1 MRKLFIPLLL
11 CSALEANEKNG
22 FFIEA
27 GFETGLLEG
36 TQTQEKNYTTTQ
48 TTTKTTTNN
57 YNYLPLNSILQRA
70 TNLFKD
76 ADISKLS
83 FSSLSPVRASLDLS
97 GHLTIEN
104 FLPYNL
110 NNVKLSF
117 TDAQGNVID
126 LGVIETLPKQSKIVL
141 SYQQF
146 NETKQVFDNIMEE
159 QKKYYEKEAERRK
172 NKTTSSVSETNR
184 EPSFTFPTFEVLSTP
199 HSDPNTQRVFEALS
213 KINTNLVMKYS
224 DTNNFESAKDKTEKF
239 TAKTAE
245 EFTNLMLN
253 MIAVLDSQ
261 SWGDAILNAPFEFTD
276 NKQSGEC
283 TNKGDSND
291 NCVYPQKN
299 GLVKSN
305 VDKKYVLDKQSIVNN
320 FRGKTDLDVSLLNG
334 AGVDGLGSNT
344 TPTNNDDGKNY
355 GQLAVVASALNP
367 QKLFG
372 TDYKT
377 INLADLRA
385 ILHEF
390 SHTKG
395 YTHNGNMTYQRVPV
409 VGSNGQQEKK
419 DDGALKDSDGLP
431 YNVCSLYGG
440 QGQPSFP
447 SNYPNSIYHNCA
459 DVPAGFLGVTAAVW
473 QQLINQ
479 NALPINFANL
489 NSQTNYNLNATLN
502 TQDMANSV
510 IGTIQKTL
518 TATSTTTTTSYHHSK
533 SLQRFRSPLLGINVK
548 IGYQNYFNDFIG
560 LAYYGIIKY
569 NYAKAANQKVQ
580 QLSYGGG
587 IDLLLDFITTYSN
600 KNSPTG
606 IQTRRNFSSS
616 FGIFGGLRGLYNSYY
631 ALNKVK
637 GSGNLDAA
645 TGLNYRYKH
654 SKYSVGIS
662 IPLIQ
667 RKASVISSGS
677 DYTNSFVFNEGASH
691 FKVFFNYGWVF

>member
-11 CSALEANEKNG
+11 FSTLEANEKNG
-22 FFIEA
+22 FFVEA

-36 TQTQEKNYTTTQ
+36 TQTQEKRH
-48 TTTKTTTNN
+48 TTTKNTYAT
-57 YNYLPLNSILQRA
+57 YNYLPTDTILKRA
-70 TNLFKD
+70 ANLFTD
-76 ADISKLS
+76 AKSISQLN
-83 FSSLSPVRASLDLS
+83 FSSLSPVKVLYI
-97 GHLTIEN
+97 GGKLTIEN

-117 TDAQGNVID
+117 TDAQGNMID
-126 LGVIETLPKQSKIVL
+126 LGVIETIPKHSKIVL
-141 SYQQF
+141 PG
-146 NETKQVFDNIMEE
+146 EAFDSL
-159 QKKYYEKEAERRK
+159 KEAFDKIDPYTFFFPKFEA
-172 NKTTSSVSETNR
+172 TSTSVS
-184 EPSFTFPTFEVLSTP
+184 
-199 HSDPNTQRVFEALS
+199 DANTQRVFETLN
-213 KINTNLVMKYS
+213 KIKTNLIMKYS
-224 DTNNFESAKDKTEKF
+224 NENPNNFNTCPYNNNGNTKNNCWQPF
-239 TAKTAE
+239 TPQTAE

-261 SWGDAILNAPFEFTD
+261 SWGDAILNAPFDFTNSSTDCD
-276 NKQSGEC
+276 NNPSKCVNPGI
-283 TNKGDSND
+283 NGRVDS
-291 NCVYPQKN
+291 K
-299 GLVKSN
+299 
-305 VDKKYVLDKQSIVNN
+305 VDQKYVLNKQGIVNN
-320 FRGKTDLDVSLLNG
+320 FRKKIEID
-334 AGVDGLGSNT
+334 
-344 TPTNNDDGKNY
+344 
-355 GQLAVVASALNP
+355 AVVLKNSGVVGLANGYGNDGEYGTLGVEAYALDP
-367 QKLFG
+367 TKLFG
-372 TDYKT
+372 NNLKT
-377 INLADLRA
+377 INLADLRT

-395 YTHNGNMTYQRVPV
+395 YTHNGNMTYQRVPT
-409 VGSNGQQEKK
+409 GQNENGKP
-419 DDGALKDSDGLP
+419 KDSDGLP

-440 QGQPSFP
+440 SNQPAFP

-489 NSQTNYNLNATLN
+489 GNQTNYNLNASLN
-502 TQDMANSV
+502 TQDLANSMLS
-510 IGTIQKTL
+510 TIQKTFV
-518 TATSTTTTTSYHHSK
+518 TSSVTNHYFSSA
-533 SLQRFRSPLLGINVK
+533 SQSFRSPILGVNAK

-606 IQTRRNFSSS
+606 IQTKRNFSSS

-637 GSGNLDAA
+637 GSGNLDVA

-654 SKYSVGIS
+654 SKYSVGVS

-667 RKASVISSGS
+667 RKASVVSSDG
-677 DYTNSFVFNEGASH
+677 DYTNSLVFNEGASH

>member
-11 CSALEANEKNG
+11 FSALEANEKNG

-36 TQTQEKNYTTTQ
+36 TQTQEKRH
-48 TTTKTTTNN
+48 TTTKNTYAT
-57 YNYLPLNSILQRA
+57 YNYLPTDAILKRA
-70 TNLFKD
+70 ANLFTN
-76 ADISKLS
+76 AEAISKLK
-83 FSSLSPVRASLDLS
+83 FSSLSPVRVLYMYN
-97 GHLTIEN
+97 GQLTIEN

-110 NNVKLSF
+110 SNVKLSF

-126 LGVIETLPKQSKIVL
+126 LGVIETIPKHSKIVL
-141 SYQQF
+141 PGDA
-146 NETKQVFDNIMEE
+146 FDSLKVDPYTLFLPKI
-159 QKKYYEKEAERRK
+159 EA
-172 NKTTSSVSETNR
+172 TSTSVS
-184 EPSFTFPTFEVLSTP
+184 
-199 HSDPNTQRVFEALS
+199 DANTQRVFETLN
-213 KINTNLVMKYS
+213 KIKTDLVVNYRNENK
-224 DTNNFESAKDKTEKF
+224 FKDHENHWEAF
-239 TAKTAE
+239 TPQTAE

-261 SWGDAILNAPFEFTD
+261 SWGDAILNAPFDF
-276 NKQSGEC
+276 
-283 TNKGDSND
+283 TNKGGEECDTGKENE
-291 NCVYPQKN
+291 CVNPGTN
-299 GLVKSN
+299 GRVNSQN
-305 VDKKYVLDKQSIVNN
+305 ASYVLNKQDIVNK
-320 FRGKTDLDVSLLNG
+320 FRNKADLDVVVLKDS
-334 AGVDGLGSNT
+334 GVVGLGSDI
-344 TPTNNDDGKNY
+344 TPSNNDDGKHY
-355 GQLAVVASALNP
+355 GQLGVVASALDP
-367 QKLFG
+367 KKLFG
-372 TDYKT
+372 NNLKT
-377 INLADLRA
+377 INLADLRT

-395 YTHNGNMTYQRVPV
+395 YTHNGNMTYQRVPT
-409 VGSNGQQEKK
+409 GQNENGKP
-419 DDGALKDSDGLP
+419 KDSDGLP

-440 QGQPSFP
+440 QGQSAFP

-489 NSQTNYNLNATLN
+489 GSQTNYNLNASLN
-502 TQDMANSV
+502 TQDLANSMLS
-510 IGTIQKTL
+510 TIQKTFV
-518 TATSTTTTTSYHHSK
+518 TSSVTNHYFSSA
-533 SLQRFRSPLLGINVK
+533 SQNFRSPILGVNAK

-587 IDLLLDFITTYSN
+587 IDLLVDLITTYSN
-600 KNSPTG
+600 KNSPID

-637 GSGNLDAA
+637 GSGNLDVA

-667 RKASVISSGS
+667 RKASIVSSDG

>member
-36 TQTQEKNYTTTQ
+36 AQTQEKRH
-48 TTTKTTTNN
+48 TTTKNTYAT
-57 YNYLPLNSILQRA
+57 YNYLPTDAVLKRA
-70 TNLFKD
+70 ANLFTD
-76 ADISKLS
+76 AKSISQLN
-83 FSSLSPVRASLDLS
+83 FSSLSPVKVLYI
-97 GHLTIEN
+97 GGKLTIEN

-110 NNVKLSF
+110 SNVKLSF
-117 TDAQGNVID
+117 TDAQGNIID
-126 LGVIETLPKQSKIVL
+126 LGVIETIPKHSKIVL
-141 SYQQF
+141 PG
-146 NETKQVFDNIMEE
+146 EAFDSL
-159 QKKYYEKEAERRK
+159 KEAFDKIDPYTFFFPKFEA
-172 NKTTSSVSETNR
+172 TSTSVS
-184 EPSFTFPTFEVLSTP
+184 
-199 HSDPNTQRVFEALS
+199 DANTQRVFETLN
-213 KINTNLVMKYS
+213 KIKTNLIMKYS
-224 DTNNFESAKDKTEKF
+224 NENPSNFNTCPYNNNGNTKNDCWQPF
-239 TAKTAE
+239 TPQTAE

-261 SWGDAILNAPFEFTD
+261 SWGDAILNAPFDFTNSSTD
-276 NKQSGEC
+276 CDNDPSKCVNPGINGRVDSKVDQQYVLNKQG
-283 TNKGDSND
+283 
-291 NCVYPQKN
+291 
-299 GLVKSN
+299 
-305 VDKKYVLDKQSIVNN
+305 IVNN
-320 FRGKTDLDVSLLNG
+320 FRKKIEID
-334 AGVDGLGSNT
+334 
-344 TPTNNDDGKNY
+344 
-355 GQLAVVASALNP
+355 AVVLKNSGVVGLANGYGNDGEYGTLGVEAYALDP
-367 QKLFG
+367 TKLFG
-372 TDYKT
+372 NNLKT
-377 INLADLRA
+377 INLADLRT

-395 YTHNGNMTYQRVPV
+395 YTHNGNMTYQRVPT
-409 VGSNGQQEKK
+409 GQNENGKP
-419 DDGALKDSDGLP
+419 KDSDGLP

-440 QGQPSFP
+440 QGQSTFP

-489 NSQTNYNLNATLN
+489 NSQTNYNLNASLN
-502 TQDMANSV
+502 TQDLANSMLS
-510 IGTIQKTL
+510 TIQKTFV
-518 TATSTTTTTSYHHSK
+518 TSSVTNHYFSSA
-533 SLQRFRSPLLGINVK
+533 SQNFRSPILGVNAK

-587 IDLLLDFITTYSN
+587 IDLLVDFITTYSN
-600 KNSPTG
+600 KNSPID

-631 ALNKVK
+631 VLNKVK
-637 GSGNLDAA
+637 GSGNLDVA

-667 RKASVISSGS
+667 RKASIVSSDG
-677 DYTNSFVFNEGASH
+677 DYMNSLVFNEGASH

>member
-36 TQTQEKNYTTTQ
+36 TQTQEKRH
-48 TTTKTTTNN
+48 TTTKNTYAT
-57 YNYLPLNSILQRA
+57 YNYLSTDTILKRA
-70 TNLFKD
+70 ANLFTD
-76 ADISKLS
+76 AKSISQLN
-83 FSSLSPVRASLDLS
+83 FSSLSPVKVLYI
-97 GHLTIEN
+97 GGKLTIEN

-117 TDAQGNVID
+117 TDAQGNIID
-126 LGVIETLPKQSKIVL
+126 LGVIETIPKHSKIVL
-141 SYQQF
+141 PG
-146 NETKQVFDNIMEE
+146 EAFDSL
-159 QKKYYEKEAERRK
+159 KEAFDKIDPYTFFLPKFEA
-172 NKTTSSVSETNR
+172 TSTSVS
-184 EPSFTFPTFEVLSTP
+184 
-199 HSDPNTQRVFEALS
+199 DANTQRVFETLN
-213 KINTNLVMKYS
+213 KIKTNLIMKYS
-224 DTNNFESAKDKTEKF
+224 NENPSNFNTCPYNNNGNTKNDCWQPF
-239 TAKTAE
+239 TPQTAE

-261 SWGDAILNAPFEFTD
+261 SWGDAILNAPFEFTNSSTD
-276 NKQSGEC
+276 CDNDPSKCVNPGINGRVDSKVDQQYVLNKQG
-283 TNKGDSND
+283 
-291 NCVYPQKN
+291 
-299 GLVKSN
+299 
-305 VDKKYVLDKQSIVNN
+305 IVNN
-320 FRGKTDLDVSLLNG
+320 FRKKIEID
-334 AGVDGLGSNT
+334 
-344 TPTNNDDGKNY
+344 
-355 GQLAVVASALNP
+355 AVVLKNSGVVGLANGYGNDGEYGTLGVEAYALDP
-367 QKLFG
+367 KKLFG
-372 TDYKT
+372 NNLKT
-377 INLADLRA
+377 INLQDLRT

-395 YTHNGNMTYQRVPV
+395 YGHNGNMTYQRVPT
-409 VGSNGQQEKK
+409 GQNENGKP
-419 DDGALKDSDGLP
+419 KDSDGLP

-440 QGQPSFP
+440 QGQSAFP

-489 NSQTNYNLNATLN
+489 NSQTNYNLNVSLN
-502 TQDMANSV
+502 TQDLANSMLS
-510 IGTIQKTL
+510 TIQKTFV
-518 TATSTTTTTSYHHSK
+518 TSSVTNHYFSSA
-533 SLQRFRSPLLGINVK
+533 SQSFRSPILGVNAK

-587 IDLLLDFITTYSN
+587 IDLLVDFITTYSN
-600 KNSPTG
+600 KNSPID
-606 IQTRRNFSSS
+606 IQARRNFSSS

-637 GSGNLDAA
+637 GSGNLDVA

-667 RKASVISSGS
+667 RKASIVSSNG

>member
-11 CSALEANEKNG
+11 FSALEANEKNG

-36 TQTQEKNYTTTQ
+36 TQTQEKRN
-48 TTTKTTTNN
+48 TTTKNTYAT
-57 YNYLPLNSILQRA
+57 YNYLPTDTILKRA
-70 TNLFKD
+70 ANLFTN
-76 ADISKLS
+76 AEAISKLK
-83 FSSLSPVRASLDLS
+83 FSSLSPVKVLYI
-97 GHLTIEN
+97 GGKLTIEN

-110 NNVKLSF
+110 SNVKLSF
-117 TDAQGNVID
+117 TDAQGNAID
-126 LGVIETLPKQSKIVL
+126 LGVIETIPKHSKIVL
-141 SYQQF
+141 PG
-146 NETKQVFDNIMEE
+146 EAFDSL
-159 QKKYYEKEAERRK
+159 KEAFDKIGPYTFFLPKFEA
-172 NKTTSSVSETNR
+172 TSTSI
-184 EPSFTFPTFEVLSTP
+184 
-199 HSDPNTQRVFEALS
+199 SDANTQRVFETLNNI
-213 KINTNLVMKYS
+213 KTNLIMKYS
-224 DTNNFESAKDKTEKF
+224 NENPSNFNTCPYNNNGNTKNDCWQNF
-239 TAKTAE
+239 TPQTAE

-261 SWGDAILNAPFEFTD
+261 SWGDAILNAPFEFTNSSTD
-276 NKQSGEC
+276 CDNDPSKCVNPGVNGRVDSKVDQQYVLNKQG
-283 TNKGDSND
+283 
-291 NCVYPQKN
+291 
-299 GLVKSN
+299 
-305 VDKKYVLDKQSIVNN
+305 IVNN
-320 FRGKTDLDVSLLNG
+320 FRKKIEID
-334 AGVDGLGSNT
+334 
-344 TPTNNDDGKNY
+344 
-355 GQLAVVASALNP
+355 AVVLKNSGVVGLANGYGNDGEYGTLGVEAYALEP

-372 TDYKT
+372 NNLKT
-377 INLADLRA
+377 INLEDLRT

-395 YTHNGNMTYQRVPV
+395 YTHNGNMTYQRVPT
-409 VGSNGQQEKK
+409 GQTENGKP
-419 DDGALKDSDGLP
+419 KDSDGLP

-440 QGQPSFP
+440 QGQSAFP

-479 NALPINFANL
+479 NALPIDYANL
-489 NSQTNYNLNATLN
+489 SAQTNYNLNASLN
-502 TQDMANSV
+502 TQDLANSMLS
-510 IGTIQKTL
+510 TIQKTFV
-518 TATSTTTTTSYHHSK
+518 TSSVTNHYFSSA
-533 SLQRFRSPLLGINVK
+533 SQSFRSPILGVNAK

-569 NYAKAANQKVQ
+569 NYSKALNQKFQ

-600 KNSPTG
+600 KNSPIG
-606 IQTRRNFSSS
+606 VQTRKNFSSS

-631 ALNKVK
+631 VLNKVK
-637 GSGNLDAA
+637 GSGNLDVA

-667 RKASVISSGS
+667 RKASVVSSGG

>member
-11 CSALEANEKNG
+11 LSVLEANEKNG

-36 TQTQEKNYTTTQ
+36 VQTQEKRH
-48 TTTKTTTNN
+48 TTTKNTYAT
-57 YNYLPLNSILQRA
+57 YNYLPTDAVLKRA
-70 TNLFKD
+70 ANLFTD
-76 ADISKLS
+76 AEAISKLK
-83 FSSLSPVRASLDLS
+83 FSSLSPVRVLYMYN
-97 GHLTIEN
+97 GQLTIEN

-117 TDAQGNVID
+117 TDAQGNIID
-126 LGVIETLPKQSKIVL
+126 LGVIETIPKHSKIVL
-141 SYQQF
+141 PG
-146 NETKQVFDNIMEE
+146 EAFDSLKIDPYTLFLP
-159 QKKYYEKEAERRK
+159 KIEA
-172 NKTTSSVSETNR
+172 TSTSVS
-184 EPSFTFPTFEVLSTP
+184 
-199 HSDPNTQRVFEALS
+199 DANTQRVFETLN
-213 KINTNLVMKYS
+213 KIKTNLIVNYRNENK
-224 DTNNFESAKDKTEKF
+224 FEGHQNHWEAF
-239 TAKTAE
+239 TPQTAE

-261 SWGDAILNAPFEFTD
+261 SWGDAILNAPFEFT
-276 NKQSGEC
+276 NKGGGEEC
-283 TNKGDSND
+283 DTNKEND
-291 NCVYPQKN
+291 CVNPGTN
-299 GLVKSN
+299 GLVNSK
-305 VDKKYVLDKQSIVNN
+305 VDQKYVLNKQDIVNK
-320 FRGKTDLDVSLLNG
+320 FRNKADLDVVVLKDS
-334 AGVDGLGSNT
+334 GVVGLGSDI
-344 TPTNNDDGKNY
+344 TPSNNDDGKHY
-355 GQLAVVASALNP
+355 GQLGVVASALDP
-367 QKLFG
+367 KKLFG
-372 TDYKT
+372 NDLKT
-377 INLADLRA
+377 INLADLRT

-409 VGSNGQQEKK
+409 MKDGQVEKDNNGKP
-419 DDGALKDSDGLP
+419 KDSDGLS

-440 QGQPSFP
+440 SNQPAFP

-479 NALPINFANL
+479 NALPINYANL
-489 NSQTNYNLNATLN
+489 GSQTNYNLNASLN
-502 TQDMANSV
+502 TQDLANSML
-510 IGTIQKTL
+510 GTIQKTFV
-518 TATSTTTTTSYHHSK
+518 TSSVTNHYSS
-533 SLQRFRSPLLGINVK
+533 SASQSFRSPILGVNAK

-569 NYAKAANQKVQ
+569 NYSKALNQKFQ

-587 IDLLLDFITTYSN
+587 IDLLVDFITTYSN
-600 KNSPTG
+600 KNSPTD
-606 IQTRRNFSSS
+606 IQTKRNFSSS

-637 GSGNLDAA
+637 GSGNLDVA

-667 RKASVISSGS
+667 RKASVVSSGG

>member
-11 CSALEANEKNG
+11 FSALEANEKNG

-36 TQTQEKNYTTTQ
+36 TQTQEKRH
-48 TTTKTTTNN
+48 TTTKNTYAT
-57 YNYLPLNSILQRA
+57 YNYLPTDTILKRA
-70 TNLFKD
+70 ANLFTNTE
-76 ADISKLS
+76 AISKLK
-83 FSSLSPVRASLDLS
+83 FSSLSPVRVLYMYN
-97 GHLTIEN
+97 GQLTIEN

-110 NNVKLSF
+110 SNVKLSF

-126 LGVIETLPKQSKIVL
+126 LGVIETIPKHSKIVL
-141 SYQQF
+141 PG
-146 NETKQVFDNIMEE
+146 EAFDSL
-159 QKKYYEKEAERRK
+159 KEAFDKIGPYTFFLPKFEA
-172 NKTTSSVSETNR
+172 TSTSVS
-184 EPSFTFPTFEVLSTP
+184 
-199 HSDPNTQRVFEALS
+199 DANTQRVFETLN
-213 KINTNLVMKYS
+213 KIKTNLIMKYS
-224 DTNNFESAKDKTEKF
+224 NENPSNFNTCPYNNNGNTKNDCWQNF
-239 TAKTAE
+239 TPQTAE

-261 SWGDAILNAPFEFTD
+261 SWGDAILNAPFEFTNSSTD
-276 NKQSGEC
+276 CDNDPSKCVNPGVNGRVDTKVDQQYILNKQG
-283 TNKGDSND
+283 
-291 NCVYPQKN
+291 
-299 GLVKSN
+299 
-305 VDKKYVLDKQSIVNN
+305 IINN
-320 FRGKTDLDVSLLNG
+320 FRKKIEID
-334 AGVDGLGSNT
+334 
-344 TPTNNDDGKNY
+344 
-355 GQLAVVASALNP
+355 AVVLKNSGVVGLANGYGNDGEYGTLGVEAYALEP

-372 TDYKT
+372 NDLKT
-377 INLADLRA
+377 INLEDLRT

-395 YTHNGNMTYQRVPV
+395 YTHNGNMTYQRVPT
-409 VGSNGQQEKK
+409 GQNENGKP
-419 DDGALKDSDGLP
+419 KDSDGLP

-440 QGQPSFP
+440 SNQPAFP

-489 NSQTNYNLNATLN
+489 GSQTNYNLNASLN
-502 TQDMANSV
+502 TQDLANSML
-510 IGTIQKTL
+510 GTIQKTFV
-518 TATSTTTTTSYHHSK
+518 TSSVTNHYFSSA
-533 SLQRFRSPLLGINVK
+533 SQSFRSPILGVNAK

-569 NYAKAANQKVQ
+569 NYAKAINQKVQ

-606 IQTRRNFSSS
+606 IQTKRNFSSS

-631 ALNKVK
+631 VLNKVK
-637 GSGNLDAA
+637 GSGNLDVA

-667 RKASVISSGS
+667 RKASVVSSGS

>member
-11 CSALEANEKNG
+11 FSALEANEKNG

-36 TQTQEKNYTTTQ
+36 TQTQEKRH
-48 TTTKTTTNN
+48 TTTKNTYAT
-57 YNYLPLNSILQRA
+57 YNYLPTDAVLKRA
-70 TNLFKD
+70 ANLFTD
-76 ADISKLS
+76 AKSISQLN
-83 FSSLSPVRASLDLS
+83 FSSLSPVKVLYI
-97 GHLTIEN
+97 GGKLTIEN

-110 NNVKLSF
+110 SNVKLSF
-117 TDAQGNVID
+117 TDAQGNMID
-126 LGVIETLPKQSKIVL
+126 LGVIETIPKHSKIVL
-141 SYQQF
+141 PG
-146 NETKQVFDNIMEE
+146 EAFDSL
-159 QKKYYEKEAERRK
+159 KEAFDKIDPYTFFLPKFEA
-172 NKTTSSVSETNR
+172 TSTSA
-184 EPSFTFPTFEVLSTP
+184 
-199 HSDPNTQRVFEALS
+199 SDANTQRVFETLN
-213 KINTNLVMKYS
+213 KIKTNLVVNYRNENK
-224 DTNNFESAKDKTEKF
+224 FEGHQNHWEAF
-239 TAKTAE
+239 TPQTAE

-261 SWGDAILNAPFEFTD
+261 SWGDAILNAPFDF
-276 NKQSGEC
+276 
-283 TNKGDSND
+283 TNKGGEECDTSKENE
-291 NCVYPQKN
+291 CVNPGTN
-299 GLVKSN
+299 GRVNSQN
-305 VDKKYVLDKQSIVNN
+305 ASYVLNKQDIVNK
-320 FRGKTDLDVSLLNG
+320 FRNKADLDVVVLKDS
-334 AGVDGLGSNT
+334 GVVGLGSDI
-344 TPTNNDDGKNY
+344 TPSNNDDGKHY
-355 GQLAVVASALNP
+355 GQLGVVASALDP
-367 QKLFG
+367 KKLFG
-372 TDYKT
+372 NNLKT
-377 INLADLRA
+377 INLQDLRT

-395 YTHNGNMTYQRVPV
+395 YGHNGNMTYQRVPT
-409 VGSNGQQEKK
+409 GQNENGKP
-419 DDGALKDSDGLP
+419 KDSDGLP

-440 QGQPSFP
+440 QGQSAFP

-489 NSQTNYNLNATLN
+489 GSQTNYNLNASLN
-502 TQDMANSV
+502 TQDLANSMLS
-510 IGTIQKTL
+510 TIQKTFV
-518 TATSTTTTTSYHHSK
+518 TSSVTNHYFSSA
-533 SLQRFRSPLLGINVK
+533 SQSFRSTILGVNAK

-569 NYAKAANQKVQ
+569 NYAKASSEKVQ

-587 IDLLLDFITTYSN
+587 IDLLVDFITTYSN
-600 KNSPTG
+600 KNSPID

-631 ALNKVK
+631 VLNKVK
-637 GSGNLDAA
+637 GSGNLDVA

-667 RKASVISSGS
+667 RKASVVSSNG

>member
-1 MRKLFIPLLL
+1 MRKLFTSFLLF
-11 CSALEANEKNG
+11 SALEANEKNG

-36 TQTQEKNYTTTQ
+36 TQTQEKRH
-48 TTTKTTTNN
+48 TTTKNTYGTYDYYTTDT
-57 YNYLPLNSILQRA
+57 ILKRA
-70 TNLFKD
+70 TNLFTST
-76 ADISKLS
+76 DITKLKFSTKNPVSVHMGFVNSNPTNGKPSK
-83 FSSLSPVRASLDLS
+83 V
-97 GHLTIEN
+97 TMIVEN

-110 NNVKLSF
+110 SNVRLFFK
-117 TDAQGNVID
+117 DNKGKVID
-126 LGVIETLPKQSKIVL
+126 LGVLETIPKHSKIVL
-141 SYQQF
+141 PENIF
-146 NETKQVFDNIMEE
+146 NKIKLDDPYF
-159 QKKYYEKEAERRK
+159 
-172 NKTTSSVSETNR
+172 
-184 EPSFTFPTFEVLSTP
+184 FPTFEATSTSV
-199 HSDPNTQRVFEALS
+199 SDANTKRVFETLN
-213 KINTNLVMKYS
+213 KIKTDLVVNYRNENK
-224 DTNNFESAKDKTEKF
+224 FKDHENHWEAF
-239 TAKTAE
+239 TPQTAE

-261 SWGDAILNAPFEFTD
+261 SWGDAILNAPFDFTNSPTD
-276 NKQSGEC
+276 CDNDPSKCVNPGINGRVNSQNASYVLNKQ
-283 TNKGDSND
+283 D
-291 NCVYPQKN
+291 
-299 GLVKSN
+299 
-305 VDKKYVLDKQSIVNN
+305 IVNK
-320 FRGKTDLDVSLLNG
+320 FRNKADLDVVVLKDS
-334 AGVDGLGSNT
+334 GVVGLGSDI
-344 TPTNNDDGKNY
+344 TPSNNDDGKHY
-355 GQLAVVASALNP
+355 GQLGVVASALDP
-367 QKLFG
+367 KKLFG
-372 TDYKT
+372 NNLKT
-377 INLADLRA
+377 INLEDLRT

-395 YTHNGNMTYQRVPV
+395 YTHNGNMTYQRVPT
-409 VGSNGQQEKK
+409 GQNENGKP
-419 DDGALKDSDGLP
+419 KDSDGLP

-440 QGQPSFP
+440 QGQSAFP

-489 NSQTNYNLNATLN
+489 NSQTNYNLNASLN
-502 TQDMANSV
+502 TQDLANSMLS
-510 IGTIQKTL
+510 TIQKTFV
-518 TATSTTTTTSYHHSK
+518 TSSVTNHYFSSASQNFK
-533 SLQRFRSPLLGINVK
+533 SPILGVNAK

-587 IDLLLDFITTYSN
+587 IDLLVDFITTYSN
-600 KNSPTG
+600 KNSPID

-637 GSGNLDAA
+637 GSGNLDVA

-667 RKASVISSGS
+667 RKASVVSSGS

>member
-11 CSALEANEKNG
+11 CSTLEANEKNG

-36 TQTQEKNYTTTQ
+36 TQTQEKRHTTIKNTYA
-48 TTTKTTTNN
+48 T
-57 YNYLPLNSILQRA
+57 YNYLPTDAVLKRA
-70 TNLFKD
+70 ANLFTD
-76 ADISKLS
+76 AKSISQLN
-83 FSSLSPVRASLDLS
+83 FSSLSPVKVLYI
-97 GHLTIEN
+97 GGKLTIEN

-126 LGVIETLPKQSKIVL
+126 LGVIETIPKHSKIVL
-141 SYQQF
+141 PG
-146 NETKQVFDNIMEE
+146 EAFDSL
-159 QKKYYEKEAERRK
+159 KEAFDKIDPYTFFLPKFEA
-172 NKTTSSVSETNR
+172 TSTSVS
-184 EPSFTFPTFEVLSTP
+184 
-199 HSDPNTQRVFEALS
+199 DANTQRVFETLN
-213 KINTNLVMKYS
+213 KIKTNLIMKYS
-224 DTNNFESAKDKTEKF
+224 NENPSNFNTCPYNNNGNTKNDCWQPF
-239 TAKTAE
+239 TPQTAE

-261 SWGDAILNAPFEFTD
+261 SWGDAILNAPFDFTNSSTD
-276 NKQSGEC
+276 CDNDPSKCVNPGINGRVDSKVDQQYVLNKQG
-283 TNKGDSND
+283 
-291 NCVYPQKN
+291 
-299 GLVKSN
+299 
-305 VDKKYVLDKQSIVNN
+305 IVNN
-320 FRGKTDLDVSLLNG
+320 FRKKIEID
-334 AGVDGLGSNT
+334 
-344 TPTNNDDGKNY
+344 
-355 GQLAVVASALNP
+355 AVVLKNSGVVGLANGYGNDGEYGTLGVEASALDP
-367 QKLFG
+367 TKLFG
-372 TDYKT
+372 NNLKT
-377 INLADLRA
+377 INLEDLRT

-395 YTHNGNMTYQRVPV
+395 YGHNGNMTYQRVPT
-409 VGSNGQQEKK
+409 GQNENGKP
-419 DDGALKDSDGLP
+419 KDSDGLP

-440 QGQPSFP
+440 QGQSAFP

-479 NALPINFANL
+479 NALPINYANL
-489 NSQTNYNLNATLN
+489 GSQTNYNLNASLN
-502 TQDMANSV
+502 TQDLANSMLN
-510 IGTIQKTL
+510 TIQKTFV
-518 TATSTTTTTSYHHSK
+518 TSSVTNHYSS
-533 SLQRFRSPLLGINVK
+533 SASQSFRSPILGVNAK

-560 LAYYGIIKY
+560 LAYYGIVKY
-569 NYAKAANQKVQ
+569 NYSKALNQKFQ

-587 IDLLLDFITTYSN
+587 IDLLVDFITTYSN
-600 KNSPTG
+600 KNNPID

-637 GSGNLDAA
+637 GSGNLDVA

-667 RKASVISSGS
+667 RKASIVSSDG
-677 DYTNSFVFNEGASH
+677 DYTNSFVFNEGVSH

>member
-22 FFIEA
+22 FFIEV

-36 TQTQEKNYTTTQ
+36 AQTQEKRH
-48 TTTKTTTNN
+48 TTTKNTYAT
-57 YNYLPLNSILQRA
+57 YNYLPTDTILKRA
-70 TNLFKD
+70 ANLFTD
-76 ADISKLS
+76 AKSISQLN
-83 FSSLSPVRASLDLS
+83 FSSLSPVKVLYI
-97 GHLTIEN
+97 GGKLTIEN

-110 NNVKLSF
+110 SNVKLSF

-126 LGVIETLPKQSKIVL
+126 LGVIETIPKHSKIVL
-141 SYQQF
+141 PG
-146 NETKQVFDNIMEE
+146 EAFDSL
-159 QKKYYEKEAERRK
+159 KEAFDKIDPYTFFLPKFEA
-172 NKTTSSVSETNR
+172 TSTSVS
-184 EPSFTFPTFEVLSTP
+184 
-199 HSDPNTQRVFEALS
+199 DANTQRVFETLN
-213 KINTNLVMKYS
+213 KIKTNLIMKYS
-224 DTNNFESAKDKTEKF
+224 NENPSNFNTCPYNNNGNTKNDCWQPF
-239 TAKTAE
+239 TPQTAE

-261 SWGDAILNAPFEFTD
+261 SWGDAILNAPFDF
-276 NKQSGEC
+276 
-283 TNKGDSND
+283 TNKGGEECDTSKENE
-291 NCVYPQKN
+291 CVNPGTN
-299 GLVKSN
+299 GRVNSQN
-305 VDKKYVLDKQSIVNN
+305 ASYVLNKQDIVNK
-320 FRGKTDLDVSLLNG
+320 FRKKIEID
-334 AGVDGLGSNT
+334 
-344 TPTNNDDGKNY
+344 
-355 GQLAVVASALNP
+355 AVVLKNSGVVGLANGYGNDGEYGTLGVEAYALDP
-367 QKLFG
+367 TKLFG
-372 TDYKT
+372 NDLKT
-377 INLADLRA
+377 IKLEDLRT

-395 YTHNGNMTYQRVPV
+395 YGHNGNMTYQRVPT
-409 VGSNGQQEKK
+409 GQNENGKP
-419 DDGALKDSDGLP
+419 KDSDGLP

-440 QGQPSFP
+440 SNQPSFP

-489 NSQTNYNLNATLN
+489 GSQTNYNLNASLN
-502 TQDMANSV
+502 TQDLANSMLS
-510 IGTIQKTL
+510 TIQKTFV
-518 TATSTTTTTSYHHSK
+518 TSSVTNHYSS
-533 SLQRFRSPLLGINVK
+533 SASQSFRSPILGVNAK

-587 IDLLLDFITTYSN
+587 IDLLVDFITTYSN
-600 KNSPTG
+600 KNSPID

-631 ALNKVK
+631 VLNKVK
-637 GSGNLDAA
+637 GSGNLDVA

>member
-36 TQTQEKNYTTTQ
+36 TQTQEKRH
-48 TTTKTTTNN
+48 TTTKNTYAT
-57 YNYLPLNSILQRA
+57 YNYLPTDTILKRA
-70 TNLFKD
+70 ANLFTN
-76 ADISKLS
+76 AEAISKLK
-83 FSSLSPVRASLDLS
+83 FSSLSPVRVLYMLN
-97 GHLTIEN
+97 GQLTIEN

-110 NNVKLSF
+110 SNVKLSF
-117 TDAQGNVID
+117 TDAQGNVIN
-126 LGVIETLPKQSKIVL
+126 LGVIETIPKHSKIVL
-141 SYQQF
+141 PGDA
-146 NETKQVFDNIMEE
+146 FDSLKVDPYTLFLPKI
-159 QKKYYEKEAERRK
+159 EA
-172 NKTTSSVSETNR
+172 TSTSVS
-184 EPSFTFPTFEVLSTP
+184 
-199 HSDPNTQRVFEALS
+199 DANTQRVFETLN
-213 KINTNLVMKYS
+213 KIKTDLVVNYRNENK
-224 DTNNFESAKDKTEKF
+224 FKDHENHWEAF
-239 TAKTAE
+239 TPQTAE

-261 SWGDAILNAPFEFTD
+261 SWGDAILNAPFDF
-276 NKQSGEC
+276 
-283 TNKGDSND
+283 TNKGGEECDTSKENE
-291 NCVYPQKN
+291 CVNPGTN
-299 GLVKSN
+299 GRVNSQN
-305 VDKKYVLDKQSIVNN
+305 ASYVLNKQDIVNK
-320 FRGKTDLDVSLLNG
+320 FRNKADLDVVVLKDS
-334 AGVDGLGSNT
+334 GVVGLGSDI
-344 TPTNNDDGKNY
+344 TPSNNDDGKHY
-355 GQLAVVASALNP
+355 GQLGVVASALDP
-367 QKLFG
+367 KKLFG
-372 TDYKT
+372 NNLKT
-377 INLADLRA
+377 INLEDLRT

-395 YTHNGNMTYQRVPV
+395 YGHNGNMTYQRVPT
-409 VGSNGQQEKK
+409 GQSENGKP
-419 DDGALKDSDGLP
+419 KDSDGLP

-440 QGQPSFP
+440 SNQPSFP

-489 NSQTNYNLNATLN
+489 GSQTNYNLNASLN
-502 TQDMANSV
+502 TQDLANSMLS
-510 IGTIQKTL
+510 TIQKTFV
-518 TATSTTTTTSYHHSK
+518 TSSVTNHYFSSA
-533 SLQRFRSPLLGINVK
+533 SQSFRSPILGVNAK

-560 LAYYGIIKY
+560 LAYYGIVKY
-569 NYAKAANQKVQ
+569 NYSKALNQKFQ

-587 IDLLLDFITTYSN
+587 IDLLVDFITTYSN
-600 KNSPTG
+600 KNSPID

-631 ALNKVK
+631 VLNKVK
-637 GSGNLDAA
+637 GSGNLDVA

-654 SKYSVGIS
+654 SKYSVGLS

-667 RKASVISSGS
+667 RKASIVSSNG

>member
-11 CSALEANEKNG
+11 FSTLEANEKNG

-36 TQTQEKNYTTTQ
+36 TRTQEKRH
-48 TTTKTTTNN
+48 TTTKNTYAT
-57 YNYLPLNSILQRA
+57 YNYLPTDTILKRA
-70 TNLFKD
+70 ANLFTD
-76 ADISKLS
+76 AKSISQLN
-83 FSSLSPVRASLDLS
+83 FSSLSPVKVLYI
-97 GHLTIEN
+97 GGKLTIEN

-110 NNVKLSF
+110 SNVKLSF

-126 LGVIETLPKQSKIVL
+126 LGVIETIPKHSKIVL
-141 SYQQF
+141 PG
-146 NETKQVFDNIMEE
+146 EAFDSL
-159 QKKYYEKEAERRK
+159 KEAFDKIGPYTFFLPKFEA
-172 NKTTSSVSETNR
+172 TSTSI
-184 EPSFTFPTFEVLSTP
+184 
-199 HSDPNTQRVFEALS
+199 SDANTQRVFETLNNI
-213 KINTNLVMKYS
+213 KTNLIMKYS
-224 DTNNFESAKDKTEKF
+224 NENPSNFNTCPYNNNGNTKNDCWQNF
-239 TAKTAE
+239 TPQTAE

-261 SWGDAILNAPFEFTD
+261 SWGDAILNAPFEFTNSSTD
-276 NKQSGEC
+276 CDNNPSKCVNPGVNGRVDSKVDQQYILNKQG
-283 TNKGDSND
+283 
-291 NCVYPQKN
+291 
-299 GLVKSN
+299 
-305 VDKKYVLDKQSIVNN
+305 IINN
-320 FRGKTDLDVSLLNG
+320 FRKKIEID
-334 AGVDGLGSNT
+334 
-344 TPTNNDDGKNY
+344 
-355 GQLAVVASALNP
+355 AVVLKNSGVVGLANGYGNDGEYGTLGVEAYALEP

-372 TDYKT
+372 NNLKT
-377 INLADLRA
+377 INLEDLRTV
-385 ILHEF
+385 LHEF

-395 YTHNGNMTYQRVPV
+395 YGHNGNMTYQRVPT
-409 VGSNGQQEKK
+409 GQNENGKP
-419 DDGALKDSDGLP
+419 KDSDGLP

-489 NSQTNYNLNATLN
+489 GSQTNYNLNASLN
-502 TQDMANSV
+502 TQDLANSMLS
-510 IGTIQKTL
+510 TIQKTFV
-518 TATSTTTTTSYHHSK
+518 TSSVTNHYFSSA
-533 SLQRFRSPLLGINVK
+533 SQSFRSPILGVNAK

-631 ALNKVK
+631 VLNKVK
-637 GSGNLDAA
+637 GSGNLDVA

-667 RKASVISSGS
+667 RKASVVSSDGN
-677 DYTNSFVFNEGASH
+677 YTDSFVFNEGASH

>member
-11 CSALEANEKNG
+11 FSALEANEKNG

-36 TQTQEKNYTTTQ
+36 TQTQEKRH
-48 TTTKTTTNN
+48 TTTKNTYAT
-57 YNYLPLNSILQRA
+57 YNYLPTDAVLKRA
-70 TNLFKD
+70 ANLFTD
-76 ADISKLS
+76 AKSISQLN
-83 FSSLSPVRASLDLS
+83 FSSLSPVKVLYI
-97 GHLTIEN
+97 GGKLTIEN

-110 NNVKLSF
+110 SNVKLSF

-126 LGVIETLPKQSKIVL
+126 LGVIETIPKHSKIVL
-141 SYQQF
+141 PG
-146 NETKQVFDNIMEE
+146 EAFDSL
-159 QKKYYEKEAERRK
+159 KKAFDKIDPYTFFLPKFEA
-172 NKTTSSVSETNR
+172 TSTSVS
-184 EPSFTFPTFEVLSTP
+184 
-199 HSDPNTQRVFEALS
+199 DANTQRVFETLN
-213 KINTNLVMKYS
+213 KIKTNLIVNYRNENK
-224 DTNNFESAKDKTEKF
+224 FEGHQNHWEAF
-239 TAKTAE
+239 TPQTAE

-261 SWGDAILNAPFEFTD
+261 SWGDAILNAPFEFTNSSTD
-276 NKQSGEC
+276 CDNDPSKCVNPGINGRVDSKVDQQYVLNKQG
-283 TNKGDSND
+283 
-291 NCVYPQKN
+291 
-299 GLVKSN
+299 
-305 VDKKYVLDKQSIVNN
+305 IVNN
-320 FRGKTDLDVSLLNG
+320 FRKKIEID
-334 AGVDGLGSNT
+334 
-344 TPTNNDDGKNY
+344 
-355 GQLAVVASALNP
+355 AVVLKNSGVVGLANGYGNDGEYGTLGVEAYALEP

-372 TDYKT
+372 NNLKT
-377 INLADLRA
+377 INLADLRT

-395 YTHNGNMTYQRVPV
+395 YTHNGNMTYQRVPT
-409 VGSNGQQEKK
+409 GQNENGKP
-419 DDGALKDSDGLP
+419 KDSDGLP

-440 QGQPSFP
+440 QGQSAFP

-489 NSQTNYNLNATLN
+489 GSQTNYNLNASLN
-502 TQDMANSV
+502 TQDLANSMLS
-510 IGTIQKTL
+510 TIQKTFV
-518 TATSTTTTTSYHHSK
+518 TSSVTNHYFSSA
-533 SLQRFRSPLLGINVK
+533 SQNFRSPILGVNAK

-587 IDLLLDFITTYSN
+587 IDLLVDFITTYSN
-600 KNSPTG
+600 KNSPID

-637 GSGNLDAA
+637 GSGNLDVA

-667 RKASVISSGS
+667 RKASIVSSNG

>member
-1 MRKLFIPLLL
+1 MRKLFTSFLLF
-11 CSALEANEKNG
+11 SALEANEKNG

-36 TQTQEKNYTTTQ
+36 AQTQEKRH
-48 TTTKTTTNN
+48 TTTKNTYAT
-57 YNYLPLNSILQRA
+57 YNYLPTDTILKRA
-70 TNLFKD
+70 ANLFTD
-76 ADISKLS
+76 AKSISQLN
-83 FSSLSPVRASLDLS
+83 FSSLSPVKVLYI
-97 GHLTIEN
+97 GGKLTIEN

-110 NNVKLSF
+110 SNVKLSF
-117 TDAQGNVID
+117 TDAQGNMID
-126 LGVIETLPKQSKIVL
+126 LGVIETIPKHSKIVL
-141 SYQQF
+141 PG
-146 NETKQVFDNIMEE
+146 EAFDSL
-159 QKKYYEKEAERRK
+159 KEAFDKIGPYTFFFPKFEA
-172 NKTTSSVSETNR
+172 TSTSVS
-184 EPSFTFPTFEVLSTP
+184 
-199 HSDPNTQRVFEALS
+199 DANTQRVFETLN
-213 KINTNLVMKYS
+213 KIKTNLIMKYS
-224 DTNNFESAKDKTEKF
+224 SENPNNFNTCPYNNNGNTKNDCWQPF
-239 TAKTAE
+239 TPQTAE

-261 SWGDAILNAPFEFTD
+261 SWGDAILNAPFDFTNSSTDCD
-276 NKQSGEC
+276 NDLSKCVNPGI
-283 TNKGDSND
+283 NGRVDS
-291 NCVYPQKN
+291 K
-299 GLVKSN
+299 
-305 VDKKYVLDKQSIVNN
+305 VDQQYVLNKRGIVNN
-320 FRGKTDLDVSLLNG
+320 FRKKIEID
-334 AGVDGLGSNT
+334 
-344 TPTNNDDGKNY
+344 
-355 GQLAVVASALNP
+355 AVVLKNSGVVGLANGYGNDGEYGTLGVEAYALDP
-367 QKLFG
+367 KKLFG
-372 TDYKT
+372 NNLKT
-377 INLADLRA
+377 INLEDLRT

-395 YTHNGNMTYQRVPV
+395 YTHNGNMTYQRVPT
-409 VGSNGQQEKK
+409 GQNENGKP
-419 DDGALKDSDGLP
+419 KDSDGLP

-440 QGQPSFP
+440 QGQSTFP

-489 NSQTNYNLNATLN
+489 GSQTNYNLNASLN
-502 TQDMANSV
+502 MQDLANSMLS
-510 IGTIQKTL
+510 TIQKTFV
-518 TATSTTTTTSYHHSK
+518 TSSVTNHYFSSA
-533 SLQRFRSPLLGINVK
+533 SQNFRSPILGVNAK

-569 NYAKAANQKVQ
+569 NYAKASSEKVQ

-587 IDLLLDFITTYSN
+587 IDLLVDFITTYSN
-600 KNSPTG
+600 KNSPID

-637 GSGNLDAA
+637 GSGNLDVA

-667 RKASVISSGS
+667 RKASIVSSDG

>member
-36 TQTQEKNYTTTQ
+36 TQTQEKRH
-48 TTTKTTTNN
+48 TTTKNTYAT
-57 YNYLPLNSILQRA
+57 YNYLPTDAVLKRA
-70 TNLFKD
+70 ANLFTD
-76 ADISKLS
+76 AKSISQLN
-83 FSSLSPVRASLDLS
+83 FSSLSPVKVLYI
-97 GHLTIEN
+97 GGKLTIEN

-110 NNVKLSF
+110 SNVKLSF

-126 LGVIETLPKQSKIVL
+126 LGVIETIPKHSKIVL
-141 SYQQF
+141 PG
-146 NETKQVFDNIMEE
+146 EAFDSL
-159 QKKYYEKEAERRK
+159 KEAFDKIDPYTFFLPKFEA
-172 NKTTSSVSETNR
+172 TSTSVS
-184 EPSFTFPTFEVLSTP
+184 
-199 HSDPNTQRVFEALS
+199 DANTQRVFETLN
-213 KINTNLVMKYS
+213 KIKTNLIMKYS
-224 DTNNFESAKDKTEKF
+224 SENPNNFNTCPYNNNGNTKNDCWQPF
-239 TAKTAE
+239 TPQTAE

-261 SWGDAILNAPFEFTD
+261 SWGDAILNAPFEFTNSPTD
-276 NKQSGEC
+276 CDNDPSKCVNPGINGRVDSKVDQQYVLNKQG
-283 TNKGDSND
+283 
-291 NCVYPQKN
+291 
-299 GLVKSN
+299 
-305 VDKKYVLDKQSIVNN
+305 IVNN
-320 FRGKTDLDVSLLNG
+320 FRKKIEID
-334 AGVDGLGSNT
+334 
-344 TPTNNDDGKNY
+344 
-355 GQLAVVASALNP
+355 AVVLKNSGVVGLANGYGNDGEYGTLGVEAYALEP
-367 QKLFG
+367 TKLFSNNL
-372 TDYKT
+372 KT
-377 INLADLRA
+377 INLEDLRT

-395 YTHNGNMTYQRVPV
+395 YGHNGNMTYQRVPT
-409 VGSNGQQEKK
+409 GQNENGKP
-419 DDGALKDSDGLP
+419 KDSDGLP

-440 QGQPSFP
+440 QGQSAFP

-489 NSQTNYNLNATLN
+489 GSQTNYNLNASLN
-502 TQDMANSV
+502 TQDLANSMLS
-510 IGTIQKTL
+510 TIQKTFV
-518 TATSTTTTTSYHHSK
+518 TSSVTNHYFSSA
-533 SLQRFRSPLLGINVK
+533 SQSFRSPILGVNAK

-600 KNSPTG
+600 KNSPID

-637 GSGNLDAA
+637 GSGNLDVA

-667 RKASVISSGS
+667 RKASIVSSNG
-677 DYTNSFVFNEGASH
+677 DYTNSLVFNEGASH

>member
-11 CSALEANEKNG
+11 FGALEANEKNG

-36 TQTQEKNYTTTQ
+36 IQTQEQ
-48 TTTKTTTNN
+48 RHTTTKNTYAT
-57 YNYLPLNSILQRA
+57 YNYLPTDTILKRA
-70 TNLFKD
+70 ANLFTD
-76 ADISKLS
+76 AKSISQLN
-83 FSSLSPVRASLDLS
+83 FSSLSPVKVLYI
-97 GHLTIEN
+97 GGKLTIEN

-117 TDAQGNVID
+117 TDAQGNMID
-126 LGVIETLPKQSKIVL
+126 LGVIETIPKHSKIVL
-141 SYQQF
+141 PG
-146 NETKQVFDNIMEE
+146 EAFDSL
-159 QKKYYEKEAERRK
+159 KEAFDKIDPYTFFFPKFEA
-172 NKTTSSVSETNR
+172 TSTSVS
-184 EPSFTFPTFEVLSTP
+184 
-199 HSDPNTQRVFEALS
+199 DANTQRVFETLN
-213 KINTNLVMKYS
+213 KIKTNLIMKYS
-224 DTNNFESAKDKTEKF
+224 NENPNNFNTCPYNNNGNTKNDCWQPF
-239 TAKTAE
+239 TPQTAE

-261 SWGDAILNAPFEFTD
+261 SWGDAILNAPFDFTNSSTD
-276 NKQSGEC
+276 CDNNPSKCVNPGINGRVDSKVDQQYVLNKQG
-283 TNKGDSND
+283 
-291 NCVYPQKN
+291 
-299 GLVKSN
+299 
-305 VDKKYVLDKQSIVNN
+305 IVNN
-320 FRGKTDLDVSLLNG
+320 FRKKIEID
-334 AGVDGLGSNT
+334 
-344 TPTNNDDGKNY
+344 
-355 GQLAVVASALNP
+355 AVVLKNSGVVGLANGYGNDGEYGTLGVEAYALDP
-367 QKLFG
+367 TKLFG
-372 TDYKT
+372 NNLKT
-377 INLADLRA
+377 INLADLRT

-395 YTHNGNMTYQRVPV
+395 YTHNGNMTYQRVPT
-409 VGSNGQQEKK
+409 GQNENGKP
-419 DDGALKDSDGLP
+419 KDSDGLP

-440 QGQPSFP
+440 SNQPAFP

-489 NSQTNYNLNATLN
+489 GNQTNYNLNASLN
-502 TQDMANSV
+502 TQDLANSMLS
-510 IGTIQKTL
+510 TIQKTFV
-518 TATSTTTTTSYHHSK
+518 TSSVTNHYFSSA
-533 SLQRFRSPLLGINVK
+533 SQSFRSPILGVNAK

-606 IQTRRNFSSS
+606 IQTKRNFSSS

-637 GSGNLDAA
+637 GSGNLDVA

-654 SKYSVGIS
+654 SKYSVGVS

-667 RKASVISSGS
+667 RKASVVSSDG
-677 DYTNSFVFNEGASH
+677 DYTNSLVFNEGASH

>member
-11 CSALEANEKNG
+11 FSALEANEKNG

-36 TQTQEKNYTTTQ
+36 TQTQEKRH
-48 TTTKTTTNN
+48 TTTKNTYAT
-57 YNYLPLNSILQRA
+57 YNYLPTDTILKRA
-70 TNLFKD
+70 ANLFTD
-76 ADISKLS
+76 AKSISQLN
-83 FSSLSPVRASLDLS
+83 FSPLSPVKVLYI
-97 GHLTIEN
+97 GGKLTIEN

-110 NNVKLSF
+110 SNVKLSF
-117 TDAQGNVID
+117 TDAQGNMID
-126 LGVIETLPKQSKIVL
+126 LGVIETIPKHSKIVL
-141 SYQQF
+141 PGDA
-146 NETKQVFDNIMEE
+146 FDSL
-159 QKKYYEKEAERRK
+159 KEAFDKIDPYTFFFPKFEA
-172 NKTTSSVSETNR
+172 TSTSVS
-184 EPSFTFPTFEVLSTP
+184 
-199 HSDPNTQRVFEALS
+199 DANTQRVFETLN
-213 KINTNLVMKYS
+213 KIKTNLIMKYS
-224 DTNNFESAKDKTEKF
+224 NENPNNFNTCPYNNNGNTKNDCWQPF
-239 TAKTAE
+239 TPQTAE

-261 SWGDAILNAPFEFTD
+261 SWGDAILNAPFEFTNSSTD
-276 NKQSGEC
+276 CDNDPSKCVNPGINGRVDSKVDQQYVLNKQG
-283 TNKGDSND
+283 
-291 NCVYPQKN
+291 
-299 GLVKSN
+299 
-305 VDKKYVLDKQSIVNN
+305 IVNN
-320 FRGKTDLDVSLLNG
+320 FRKKIEID
-334 AGVDGLGSNT
+334 
-344 TPTNNDDGKNY
+344 
-355 GQLAVVASALNP
+355 AVVLKNSGVVGLANGYGNDGEYGTLGVEAYALDP
-367 QKLFG
+367 KKLFG
-372 TDYKT
+372 NNLKT
-377 INLADLRA
+377 INLQDLRT

-395 YTHNGNMTYQRVPV
+395 YGHNGNMTYQRVPT
-409 VGSNGQQEKK
+409 GQNENGKP
-419 DDGALKDSDGLP
+419 KDSDGLP

-440 QGQPSFP
+440 QGQSAFP

-489 NSQTNYNLNATLN
+489 GSQTNYNLNASLN
-502 TQDMANSV
+502 TQDLANSMLS
-510 IGTIQKTL
+510 TIQKTFV
-518 TATSTTTTTSYHHSK
+518 TSSVTDHYFSSA
-533 SLQRFRSPLLGINVK
+533 SQSFRSPILGVNAK

-587 IDLLLDFITTYSN
+587 IDLLVDFITTYSN
-600 KNSPTG
+600 KNSPID

-637 GSGNLDAA
+637 GSGNLDVA

-667 RKASVISSGS
+667 RKASIVSSDG

>member
-1 MRKLFIPLLL
+1 MRKLFTSFLLF
-11 CSALEANEKNG
+11 SALEANEKNG

-36 TQTQEKNYTTTQ
+36 TQTQEKRH
-48 TTTKTTTNN
+48 TTTKNTYAT
-57 YNYLPLNSILQRA
+57 YNYLPTDTILKRA
-70 TNLFKD
+70 ANLFTD
-76 ADISKLS
+76 AKSISQLN
-83 FSSLSPVRASLDLS
+83 FSSLSPVKVLYI
-97 GHLTIEN
+97 GGKLTIEN

-110 NNVKLSF
+110 SNVKLSF

-126 LGVIETLPKQSKIVL
+126 LGVIETIPKHSKIVL
-141 SYQQF
+141 PG
-146 NETKQVFDNIMEE
+146 EAFDSL
-159 QKKYYEKEAERRK
+159 KEAFDKIDPYTFFFPKFEA
-172 NKTTSSVSETNR
+172 TSTSVSDT
-184 EPSFTFPTFEVLSTP
+184 
-199 HSDPNTQRVFEALS
+199 NTQRVFETLN
-213 KINTNLVMKYS
+213 KIKTNLIMKYS
-224 DTNNFESAKDKTEKF
+224 NENPNNFNTCPYNNNGNTKNDCWQPF
-239 TAKTAE
+239 TPQTAE

-261 SWGDAILNAPFEFTD
+261 SWGDAILNAPFDFTNSSTD
-276 NKQSGEC
+276 CDNDPSKCVNPGINGRVDSKVDQQYVLNKQG
-283 TNKGDSND
+283 
-291 NCVYPQKN
+291 
-299 GLVKSN
+299 
-305 VDKKYVLDKQSIVNN
+305 IVNN
-320 FRGKTDLDVSLLNG
+320 FRKKIEID
-334 AGVDGLGSNT
+334 
-344 TPTNNDDGKNY
+344 
-355 GQLAVVASALNP
+355 AVVLKNSGVVGLANGYGNDGEYGTLGVEAYALDP
-367 QKLFG
+367 TKLFG
-372 TDYKT
+372 NNLKT
-377 INLADLRA
+377 INLEDLRT

-395 YTHNGNMTYQRVPV
+395 YGHNGNMTYQRVPT
-409 VGSNGQQEKK
+409 GQNENGKP
-419 DDGALKDSDGLP
+419 KDSDGLP

-440 QGQPSFP
+440 QGQSAFP

-489 NSQTNYNLNATLN
+489 GSQTNYNLNASLN
-502 TQDMANSV
+502 TQDLANSMLS
-510 IGTIQKTL
+510 TIQKTFV
-518 TATSTTTTTSYHHSK
+518 TSSVTNHYFSSA
-533 SLQRFRSPLLGINVK
+533 SQSFRSPILGVNAK

-587 IDLLLDFITTYSN
+587 IDLLVDFITTYSN
-600 KNSPTG
+600 KNSPID

-637 GSGNLDAA
+637 GSGNLDVA

-667 RKASVISSGS
+667 RKASIVSSDG

>member
-11 CSALEANEKNG
+11 FSALEANEKNG

-36 TQTQEKNYTTTQ
+36 VQTQEKRH
-48 TTTKTTTNN
+48 TTTKNTYAT
-57 YNYLPLNSILQRA
+57 YNYLPTDAVLKRA
-70 TNLFKD
+70 ANLFTD
-76 ADISKLS
+76 AKSISQLN
-83 FSSLSPVRASLDLS
+83 FSSLSPVKVLYI
-97 GHLTIEN
+97 GGKLTIEN

-126 LGVIETLPKQSKIVL
+126 LGVIETIPKHSKMVLPGEAFDGLKEAFDKIGPYTFFLPK
-141 SYQQF
+141 F
-146 NETKQVFDNIMEE
+146 
-159 QKKYYEKEAERRK
+159 EAAS
-172 NKTTSSVSETNR
+172 TSVS
-184 EPSFTFPTFEVLSTP
+184 
-199 HSDPNTQRVFEALS
+199 DANTQRVFETLN
-213 KINTNLVMKYS
+213 KIKTNLIMKYS
-224 DTNNFESAKDKTEKF
+224 NENPNNFNTCPYNNNGNTKNDCWQPF
-239 TAKTAE
+239 TPQTAE

-261 SWGDAILNAPFEFTD
+261 SWGDAVLNAPFEFTNSSTDCD
-276 NKQSGEC
+276 NDPSK
-283 TNKGDSND
+283 
-291 NCVYPQKN
+291 CVNPGTN
-299 GLVKSN
+299 GLVDSK
-305 VDKKYVLDKQSIVNN
+305 VDQQYVLNKQGIVNN
-320 FRGKTDLDVSLLNG
+320 FRKKIEID
-334 AGVDGLGSNT
+334 
-344 TPTNNDDGKNY
+344 
-355 GQLAVVASALNP
+355 AVVLKNSGVVGLANGYGNDGEYGTLGVEAYALEP
-367 QKLFG
+367 TKLFG
-372 TDYKT
+372 NNLKT
-377 INLADLRA
+377 INLADLRT

-395 YTHNGNMTYQRVPV
+395 YTHNGNMTYQRVPT
-409 VGSNGQQEKK
+409 GQNENGKP
-419 DDGALKDSDGLP
+419 KDSDGLP

-489 NSQTNYNLNATLN
+489 NSQTNYNLNASLN
-502 TQDMANSV
+502 TQDLANSMLS
-510 IGTIQKTL
+510 TIQKTFV
-518 TATSTTTTTSYHHSK
+518 TTSVTNHYS
-533 SLQRFRSPLLGINVK
+533 SSASQSFRSPILGVNAK

-587 IDLLLDFITTYSN
+587 IDLLVDFITTYSN
-600 KNSPTG
+600 KNNPTG

-667 RKASVISSGS
+667 RKASVISSG
-677 DYTNSFVFNEGASH
+677 DGYTNSLVFNEGASH

>member
-11 CSALEANEKNG
+11 FSALEANEKNG

-36 TQTQEKNYTTTQ
+36 TQTQEQ
-48 TTTKTTTNN
+48 RRTTTKNTYAT
-57 YNYLPLNSILQRA
+57 YNYLPTDAVLKRA
-70 TNLFKD
+70 ANLFTD
-76 ADISKLS
+76 AKSISQLN
-83 FSSLSPVRASLDLS
+83 FSSLSPVKVLYI
-97 GHLTIEN
+97 GGKLTIEN

-126 LGVIETLPKQSKIVL
+126 LGVIETIPKHSKIVL
-141 SYQQF
+141 PG
-146 NETKQVFDNIMEE
+146 EAFDSL
-159 QKKYYEKEAERRK
+159 KEAFDKIDPYTFFFPKFEA
-172 NKTTSSVSETNR
+172 TSTSVS
-184 EPSFTFPTFEVLSTP
+184 
-199 HSDPNTQRVFEALS
+199 DANTQRVFETLN
-213 KINTNLVMKYS
+213 KIKTNLIMKYS
-224 DTNNFESAKDKTEKF
+224 NENPSNFNTCPYNNNGNTKNDCWQPF
-239 TAKTAE
+239 TPQTAE

-261 SWGDAILNAPFEFTD
+261 SWGDAILNAPFDFTNSSTD
-276 NKQSGEC
+276 CDNDPSKCVNPGINGRVDSKVDQQYVLNKQG
-283 TNKGDSND
+283 
-291 NCVYPQKN
+291 
-299 GLVKSN
+299 
-305 VDKKYVLDKQSIVNN
+305 IVNN
-320 FRGKTDLDVSLLNG
+320 FRKKIEID
-334 AGVDGLGSNT
+334 
-344 TPTNNDDGKNY
+344 
-355 GQLAVVASALNP
+355 AVVLKNSGVVGLANGYGNDGEYGTLGVEAYALEP

-372 TDYKT
+372 NNLKT
-377 INLADLRA
+377 INLEDLRT

-395 YTHNGNMTYQRVPV
+395 YGHNGNMTYQRVPT
-409 VGSNGQQEKK
+409 GQNENGKP
-419 DDGALKDSDGLP
+419 KDSDGLP

-440 QGQPSFP
+440 QGQSAFP

-489 NSQTNYNLNATLN
+489 GSQTNYNLNASLN
-502 TQDMANSV
+502 TQDLANSMLS
-510 IGTIQKTL
+510 TIQKTFV
-518 TATSTTTTTSYHHSK
+518 TSSVTNHYFSSA
-533 SLQRFRSPLLGINVK
+533 SQSFRSPILGVNAK

-587 IDLLLDFITTYSN
+587 IDLLVDFITTYSN

-637 GSGNLDAA
+637 GSGNLDVA

-667 RKASVISSGS
+667 RKASVVSSDG

>member
-11 CSALEANEKNG
+11 FSALEANEKNG

-36 TQTQEKNYTTTQ
+36 AQTQEKRH
-48 TTTKTTTNN
+48 TTTKNTYAT
-57 YNYLPLNSILQRA
+57 YNYLPTDTILKRA
-70 TNLFKD
+70 ANLFTN
-76 ADISKLS
+76 AEAISKLK
-83 FSSLSPVRASLDLS
+83 FSSLSPVRVLYMYN
-97 GHLTIEN
+97 GQLTIEN

-110 NNVKLSF
+110 SNVKLSF

-126 LGVIETLPKQSKIVL
+126 LGVIETIPKHSKIVL
-141 SYQQF
+141 PG
-146 NETKQVFDNIMEE
+146 EAFDSL
-159 QKKYYEKEAERRK
+159 KEAFDKIGPYFFFPKIEA
-172 NKTTSSVSETNR
+172 TSTSI
-184 EPSFTFPTFEVLSTP
+184 
-199 HSDPNTQRVFEALS
+199 SDTNTQRVFETLN
-213 KINTNLVMKYS
+213 KIKTNLIMKYS
-224 DTNNFESAKDKTEKF
+224 NENPSNFNTCPYNNNGNTKNDCWQNF
-239 TAKTAE
+239 TPQTAE

-261 SWGDAILNAPFEFTD
+261 SWGDAILNAPFEFT
-276 NKQSGEC
+276 NKGGGGEC
-283 TNKGDSND
+283 DTSKEND
-291 NCVYPQKN
+291 CVNPGTN
-299 GLVKSN
+299 GLVNSQNKS
-305 VDKKYVLDKQSIVNN
+305 YVLNKQDIVNK
-320 FRGKTDLDVSLLNG
+320 FRNKADLDVVVLKDS
-334 AGVDGLGSNT
+334 GVVGLGSDI
-344 TPTNNDDGKNY
+344 TPSNNDDGKHY
-355 GQLAVVASALNP
+355 GQLGVVASALDP
-367 QKLFG
+367 KKLFG
-372 TDYKT
+372 DNLKT
-377 INLADLRA
+377 INLEDLRT

-395 YTHNGNMTYQRVPV
+395 YGHNGNMTYQRVPT
-409 VGSNGQQEKK
+409 GQNENGKP
-419 DDGALKDSDGLP
+419 KDSDGLP

-440 QGQPSFP
+440 SNQPAFP

-479 NALPINFANL
+479 NALPIDYANL
-489 NSQTNYNLNATLN
+489 SAQTNYNLNASLN
-502 TQDMANSV
+502 TQDLANSML
-510 IGTIQKTL
+510 GTIQKTFV
-518 TATSTTTTTSYHHSK
+518 TSSVTNHYSS
-533 SLQRFRSPLLGINVK
+533 SASQSFRSPILGVNAK

-569 NYAKAANQKVQ
+569 NYSKALNQKFQ

-606 IQTRRNFSSS
+606 VQTRRNFSSS

-631 ALNKVK
+631 VLNKVK
-637 GSGNLDAA
+637 GSGNLDVA

-667 RKASVISSGS
+667 KKASVVSSGG

>member
-11 CSALEANEKNG
+11 FSALEANEKNG

-36 TQTQEKNYTTTQ
+36 TQTQEKRH
-48 TTTKTTTNN
+48 TTTKNTYAT
-57 YNYLPLNSILQRA
+57 YNYLPTDTILKRA
-70 TNLFKD
+70 ANLFTN
-76 ADISKLS
+76 AEAISKLK
-83 FSSLSPVRASLDLS
+83 FSSLSPVRASASMLNGS
-97 GHLTIEN
+97 LTIEN

-110 NNVKLSF
+110 SNVKLSF

-126 LGVIETLPKQSKIVL
+126 LGVIETIPKHSKIVL
-141 SYQQF
+141 PEKLFDGLKQIGPYIFQQI
-146 NETKQVFDNIMEE
+146 EVSSTQV
-159 QKKYYEKEAERRK
+159 
-172 NKTTSSVSETNR
+172 
-184 EPSFTFPTFEVLSTP
+184 
-199 HSDPNTQRVFEALS
+199 SDANTQRVFETLN
-213 KINTNLVMKYS
+213 KIKTNLIMKYS
-224 DTNNFESAKDKTEKF
+224 NENPSNFNTCPYNNNGNIKNDCWQNF
-239 TAKTAE
+239 TPQTAE

-261 SWGDAILNAPFEFTD
+261 SWGDAILNAPFEFTNSSTD
-276 NKQSGEC
+276 CDNDPSKCVNPGVNGRVDTKVDQQYILNKQG
-283 TNKGDSND
+283 
-291 NCVYPQKN
+291 
-299 GLVKSN
+299 
-305 VDKKYVLDKQSIVNN
+305 IINN
-320 FRGKTDLDVSLLNG
+320 FRKKIEID
-334 AGVDGLGSNT
+334 
-344 TPTNNDDGKNY
+344 
-355 GQLAVVASALNP
+355 AVVLKNSGVVGLANGYGNDGEYGTLGVEAYALEP

-372 TDYKT
+372 NDLKT
-377 INLADLRA
+377 INLADLRT

-395 YTHNGNMTYQRVPV
+395 YGHNGNMTYQRVPT
-409 VGSNGQQEKK
+409 GQNENGKP
-419 DDGALKDSDGLP
+419 KDSDGLP

-440 QGQPSFP
+440 SNQSTFP

-479 NALPINFANL
+479 NALPIDYANL
-489 NSQTNYNLNATLN
+489 SAQTNYNLNASLN
-502 TQDMANSV
+502 TQDLANSMLS
-510 IGTIQKTL
+510 TIQKTFV
-518 TATSTTTTTSYHHSK
+518 TSSVTNHYFSSA
-533 SLQRFRSPLLGINVK
+533 SQSFRSPILGVNAK

-569 NYAKAANQKVQ
+569 NYSKALNQKFQ

-600 KNSPTG
+600 KNSPIG
-606 IQTRRNFSSS
+606 VQTRKNFSSS

-631 ALNKVK
+631 VLNKVK
-637 GSGNLDAA
+637 GSGNLDVA

>member
-36 TQTQEKNYTTTQ
+36 TQTQEKRH
-48 TTTKTTTNN
+48 TTTKNTYAT
-57 YNYLPLNSILQRA
+57 YNYLPTDTILKRA
-70 TNLFKD
+70 ANLFTD
-76 ADISKLS
+76 AKSISQLN
-83 FSSLSPVRASLDLS
+83 FSSLSPVKVLYI
-97 GHLTIEN
+97 GGKLTIEN

-110 NNVKLSF
+110 SNVKLSF
-117 TDAQGNVID
+117 TDAQGNIID
-126 LGVIETLPKQSKIVL
+126 LGVIETIPKHSKIVL
-141 SYQQF
+141 PG
-146 NETKQVFDNIMEE
+146 EAFDSL
-159 QKKYYEKEAERRK
+159 KEAFDKIDPYTFFLPKFEA
-172 NKTTSSVSETNR
+172 TSTSVS
-184 EPSFTFPTFEVLSTP
+184 
-199 HSDPNTQRVFEALS
+199 DANTQRVFETLN
-213 KINTNLVMKYS
+213 KIKTNLIMKYS
-224 DTNNFESAKDKTEKF
+224 SENPNNFNTCPYNNNGNTKNDCWQPF
-239 TAKTAE
+239 TPQTAE

-261 SWGDAILNAPFEFTD
+261 SWGDAILNAPFDFTNSSTNCD
-276 NKQSGEC
+276 NDPSKCVNPGINGRVDSKVDQQYVLNKQG
-283 TNKGDSND
+283 
-291 NCVYPQKN
+291 
-299 GLVKSN
+299 
-305 VDKKYVLDKQSIVNN
+305 IVNN
-320 FRGKTDLDVSLLNG
+320 FRKKIEID
-334 AGVDGLGSNT
+334 
-344 TPTNNDDGKNY
+344 
-355 GQLAVVASALNP
+355 AVVLKNSGVVGLANGYGNDGEYGTLGVEAYALDP
-367 QKLFG
+367 TKLFG
-372 TDYKT
+372 NNLKT
-377 INLADLRA
+377 INLADLRT

-395 YTHNGNMTYQRVPV
+395 YGHNGNMTYQRVPT
-409 VGSNGQQEKK
+409 GQNENGKP
-419 DDGALKDSDGLP
+419 KDSDGLP

-440 QGQPSFP
+440 SNQPAFP

-489 NSQTNYNLNATLN
+489 DSQTNYNLNASLN
-502 TQDMANSV
+502 TQDLANSMLS
-510 IGTIQKTL
+510 TIQKTFV
-518 TATSTTTTTSYHHSK
+518 TSSVTNHYFSSA
-533 SLQRFRSPLLGINVK
+533 SQNFRSPILGVNAK

-600 KNSPTG
+600 KNSPIG

-667 RKASVISSGS
+667 RKARVVSSDG
-677 DYTNSFVFNEGASH
+677 DYTNSLVFNEGASH

>member
-11 CSALEANEKNG
+11 FSALEANQKNG

-36 TQTQEKNYTTTQ
+36 TQTQEKRH
-48 TTTKTTTNN
+48 TTTKNTYAT
-57 YNYLPLNSILQRA
+57 YNYLPTDTILKRA
-70 TNLFKD
+70 ANLFTN
-76 ADISKLS
+76 AEAISKLK
-83 FSSLSPVRASLDLS
+83 FSSLSPVRVLYMYN
-97 GHLTIEN
+97 GQLTIEN

-126 LGVIETLPKQSKIVL
+126 LGVIETIPKHSKIVL
-141 SYQQF
+141 PG
-146 NETKQVFDNIMEE
+146 EAFDSLKIDPYTLFLP
-159 QKKYYEKEAERRK
+159 KIEA
-172 NKTTSSVSETNR
+172 TSTSVS
-184 EPSFTFPTFEVLSTP
+184 
-199 HSDPNTQRVFEALS
+199 DANTQRVFETLN
-213 KINTNLVMKYS
+213 KIKTDLVVNYRNENK
-224 DTNNFESAKDKTEKF
+224 FEGHQNHWEAF
-239 TAKTAE
+239 TPQTAE

-261 SWGDAILNAPFEFTD
+261 SWGDAILNAPFEFTNSSTD
-276 NKQSGEC
+276 CDNDPSKCVNPGTNGRVDSKVDQRYVLNKQ
-283 TNKGDSND
+283 D
-291 NCVYPQKN
+291 
-299 GLVKSN
+299 
-305 VDKKYVLDKQSIVNN
+305 IVNK
-320 FRGKTDLDVSLLNG
+320 FRNKADLDVVVLKDS
-334 AGVDGLGSNT
+334 GVVGLGSDI
-344 TPTNNDDGKNY
+344 TPSNNDDGKHY
-355 GQLAVVASALNP
+355 GQLGVVASALDP
-367 QKLFG
+367 TKLFG
-372 TDYKT
+372 DNLKT
-377 INLADLRA
+377 INLEDLRT

-409 VGSNGQQEKK
+409 MKDGQVEKDSNGKP
-419 DDGALKDSDGLP
+419 KDSDGLP
-431 YNVCSLYGG
+431 YSVCSLYGG
-440 QGQPSFP
+440 SNQPAFP

-489 NSQTNYNLNATLN
+489 GSQTNYNLNASLN
-502 TQDMANSV
+502 TQDLANSMLS
-510 IGTIQKTL
+510 TIQKTFV
-518 TATSTTTTTSYHHSK
+518 TSSVTNHYSS
-533 SLQRFRSPLLGINVK
+533 SASQSFRSPILGVNAK

-569 NYAKAANQKVQ
+569 NYAKAINQKVQ

-600 KNSPTG
+600 KNSPSG
-606 IQTRRNFSSS
+606 VQNRRNFSSS

-631 ALNKVK
+631 VLNKVK
-637 GSGNLDAA
+637 GSGNLDVA

-667 RKASVISSGS
+667 RKASVVSSGG

>member
-11 CSALEANEKNG
+11 FSALEANEKNG

-36 TQTQEKNYTTTQ
+36 TQTQEKRHI
-48 TTTKTTTNN
+48 TTKNTYAT
-57 YNYLPLNSILQRA
+57 YNYLPTDTILKRA
-70 TNLFKD
+70 ANLFTD
-76 ADISKLS
+76 AKSISQLN
-83 FSSLSPVRASLDLS
+83 FSSLSPIKVLYI
-97 GHLTIEN
+97 GGKLTIEN

-110 NNVKLSF
+110 SNVKLSF
-117 TDAQGNVID
+117 TDPQGNAID
-126 LGVIETLPKQSKIVL
+126 LGVIETIPKHSKIVL
-141 SYQQF
+141 PG
-146 NETKQVFDNIMEE
+146 EAFDSL
-159 QKKYYEKEAERRK
+159 KEAFDKIGPYTFFFPKFE
-172 NKTTSSVSETNR
+172 TTSTSI
-184 EPSFTFPTFEVLSTP
+184 
-199 HSDPNTQRVFEALS
+199 SDTNTQRVFETLN
-213 KINTNLVMKYS
+213 KIKTNLIMKYS
-224 DTNNFESAKDKTEKF
+224 NENPNNFNTCPYNNNGNTKNDCWQNF
-239 TAKTAE
+239 TPQTAE

-261 SWGDAILNAPFEFTD
+261 SWGDAILNAPFEFTNSSTD
-276 NKQSGEC
+276 CDNDPSKCVNPGVNGRVDTKVDQQYILNKQG
-283 TNKGDSND
+283 
-291 NCVYPQKN
+291 
-299 GLVKSN
+299 
-305 VDKKYVLDKQSIVNN
+305 IINN
-320 FRGKTDLDVSLLNG
+320 FRKKIEID
-334 AGVDGLGSNT
+334 
-344 TPTNNDDGKNY
+344 
-355 GQLAVVASALNP
+355 AVVLKNSGVVGLANGYGNDGEYGTLGVEASALEP

-372 TDYKT
+372 NNLKT
-377 INLADLRA
+377 INLEDLRT

-409 VGSNGQQEKK
+409 MKDGQVEKDNNGKP
-419 DDGALKDSDGLP
+419 KDSDGLP

-440 QGQPSFP
+440 SNQPAFP

-479 NALPINFANL
+479 NALPINYANL
-489 NSQTNYNLNATLN
+489 SAQTNYNLNASLN
-502 TQDMANSV
+502 TQDLANSMLS
-510 IGTIQKTL
+510 TIQKTFV
-518 TATSTTTTTSYHHSK
+518 TSSVTNHYFSSA
-533 SLQRFRSPLLGINVK
+533 SQSFRSPILGVNAK

-560 LAYYGIIKY
+560 LAYYGIVKY
-569 NYAKAANQKVQ
+569 NYSKALNQKFQ

-606 IQTRRNFSSS
+606 VQRNFSSS

-631 ALNKVK
+631 VLNKVK
-637 GSGNLDAA
+637 GSGNLDVA

-667 RKASVISSGS
+667 RKAKVVSSGS

>member
-1 MRKLFIPLLL
+1 MRKLFTSLLL
-11 CSALEANEKNG
+11 FSALEANEKNG

-36 TQTQEKNYTTTQ
+36 TQTQEKRH
-48 TTTKTTTNN
+48 TTTKNTYAT
-57 YNYLPLNSILQRA
+57 YNYLPTDTILKRA
-70 TNLFKD
+70 ANLFTN
-76 ADISKLS
+76 AEAISKLK
-83 FSSLSPVRASLDLS
+83 FSSLSPIRVLYMYN
-97 GHLTIEN
+97 GQLTIEN

-110 NNVKLSF
+110 SNVKLSF
-117 TDAQGNVID
+117 KDAQGNTID
-126 LGVIETLPKQSKIVL
+126 LGVIETIPKHSKIVL
-141 SYQQF
+141 PG
-146 NETKQVFDNIMEE
+146 EAFDSLKIDPYTFFLP
-159 QKKYYEKEAERRK
+159 KIEA
-172 NKTTSSVSETNR
+172 TSTSI
-184 EPSFTFPTFEVLSTP
+184 
-199 HSDPNTQRVFEALS
+199 SDANTQRVFETLN
-213 KINTNLVMKYS
+213 KIKTDLVVNYRNENK
-224 DTNNFESAKDKTEKF
+224 FKDHENHWEAF
-239 TAKTAE
+239 TPQTAE

-261 SWGDAILNAPFEFTD
+261 SWGDAVLNAPFEFTNKGGGGECNTSKENECVNPGTNGVVNSQNKSYVL
-276 NKQSGEC
+276 NKQ
-283 TNKGDSND
+283 D
-291 NCVYPQKN
+291 
-299 GLVKSN
+299 
-305 VDKKYVLDKQSIVNN
+305 IVNK
-320 FRGKTDLDVSLLNG
+320 FRNKADLDVVVLKDS
-334 AGVDGLGSNT
+334 GVVGLGSDI
-344 TPTNNDDGKNY
+344 TPSNNDDGKHY
-355 GQLAVVASALNP
+355 GQLGVVASALDP
-367 QKLFG
+367 KKLFG
-372 TDYKT
+372 NDLKT
-377 INLADLRA
+377 INLEDLRT

-395 YTHNGNMTYQRVPV
+395 YTHNGNMTYQRVPT
-409 VGSNGQQEKK
+409 GQSENGKP
-419 DDGALKDSDGLP
+419 KDSDGLP

-440 QGQPSFP
+440 SNQPAFP

-489 NSQTNYNLNATLN
+489 ESQTNYNLNASLN
-502 TQDMANSV
+502 TQDLANSMLS
-510 IGTIQKTL
+510 TIQKTFV
-518 TATSTTTTTSYHHSK
+518 TSSVTNHYFSSA
-533 SLQRFRSPLLGINVK
+533 SQSFRSPILGVNAK

-569 NYAKAANQKVQ
+569 NYSKALNQKFQ

-600 KNSPTG
+600 KNSPIG
-606 IQTRRNFSSS
+606 VQTRKNFSSS

-631 ALNKVK
+631 VLNKVK
-637 GSGNLDAA
+637 GSGNLDVA

-667 RKASVISSGS
+667 RKASVVSSGG

>member
-11 CSALEANEKNG
+11 FSALEANEKNG

-36 TQTQEKNYTTTQ
+36 TQTQEKRH
-48 TTTKTTTNN
+48 TTTKNTYAT
-57 YNYLPLNSILQRA
+57 YNYLPTDTILKRA
-70 TNLFKD
+70 ANLFTN
-76 ADISKLS
+76 AEAISKLK
-83 FSSLSPVRASLDLS
+83 FSSLSPVRVLYMLN
-97 GHLTIEN
+97 GQLTIEN

-110 NNVKLSF
+110 SNVKLSF

-126 LGVIETLPKQSKIVL
+126 LGVIETIPKHSKIVL
-141 SYQQF
+141 PG
-146 NETKQVFDNIMEE
+146 EAFDSLKVDPYTLFLPKI
-159 QKKYYEKEAERRK
+159 EA
-172 NKTTSSVSETNR
+172 TSTSVS
-184 EPSFTFPTFEVLSTP
+184 
-199 HSDPNTQRVFEALS
+199 DANTQRVFETLN
-213 KINTNLVMKYS
+213 KVKTDLVVNYRNENK
-224 DTNNFESAKDKTEKF
+224 FKDHENHWEAF
-239 TAKTAE
+239 TPQTAE

-261 SWGDAILNAPFEFTD
+261 SWGDAILNAPFDF
-276 NKQSGEC
+276 
-283 TNKGDSND
+283 TNKGGEECDTSKENE
-291 NCVYPQKN
+291 CVNPGTN
-299 GLVKSN
+299 GRVNSQN
-305 VDKKYVLDKQSIVNN
+305 ASYVLNKQDIVNK
-320 FRGKTDLDVSLLNG
+320 FRNKADLDVVVLKDS
-334 AGVDGLGSNT
+334 GVVGLGSDI
-344 TPTNNDDGKNY
+344 TPSNNDDGKHY
-355 GQLAVVASALNP
+355 GQLGVVASALDP
-367 QKLFG
+367 KKLFG
-372 TDYKT
+372 NNLKT
-377 INLADLRA
+377 INLADLRT

-395 YTHNGNMTYQRVPV
+395 YGHNGNMTYQRVPT
-409 VGSNGQQEKK
+409 GQNENGKP
-419 DDGALKDSDGLP
+419 KDSDGLP

-440 QGQPSFP
+440 QGQSTFP

-489 NSQTNYNLNATLN
+489 GSQTNYNLNASLN
-502 TQDMANSV
+502 TQDLANSMLS
-510 IGTIQKTL
+510 TIQKTFV
-518 TATSTTTTTSYHHSK
+518 TSSVTNHYFSSA
-533 SLQRFRSPLLGINVK
+533 SQNFRSPILGVNAK

-600 KNSPTG
+600 KNSPID

-637 GSGNLDAA
+637 GSGNLDVA

-667 RKASVISSGS
+667 RKASIVSSDG

>member
-1 MRKLFIPLLL
+1 MKKLFIPLLL
-11 CSALEANEKNG
+11 FSALEANEKNG

-36 TQTQEKNYTTTQ
+36 TQTQEKRH
-48 TTTKTTTNN
+48 TTTKNTYAT
-57 YNYLPLNSILQRA
+57 YDYLPADSVLKRA
-70 TNLFKD
+70 ANLFTN
-76 ADISKLS
+76 AEAISKLK
-83 FSSLSPVRASLDLS
+83 FSSLSPVRVLYMYN
-97 GHLTIEN
+97 GQLTIEN

-126 LGVIETLPKQSKIVL
+126 LGVIETIPKHSKIVL
-141 SYQQF
+141 PGEAFDSLKVDPYTLF
-146 NETKQVFDNIMEE
+146 LTKI
-159 QKKYYEKEAERRK
+159 EA
-172 NKTTSSVSETNR
+172 TSTSI
-184 EPSFTFPTFEVLSTP
+184 
-199 HSDPNTQRVFEALS
+199 SDANTQRVFETLN
-213 KINTNLVMKYS
+213 KIKTNLVVNYRNENK
-224 DTNNFESAKDKTEKF
+224 FKDHENHWEAF
-239 TAKTAE
+239 TPQTAE

-261 SWGDAILNAPFEFTD
+261 SWGDAILNAPFEFT
-276 NKQSGEC
+276 NKGGGGEC
-283 TNKGDSND
+283 DTSKENK
-291 NCVYPQKN
+291 CVNPGTN
-299 GLVKSN
+299 GLVNSQNKS
-305 VDKKYVLDKQSIVNN
+305 YVLNKQDIVNK
-320 FRGKTDLDVSLLNG
+320 FRNKADLDVVILKDS
-334 AGVDGLGSNT
+334 GVVGLGSDI
-344 TPTNNDDGKNY
+344 TPSNNDDGKHY
-355 GQLAVVASALNP
+355 GQLGVVASALDP
-367 QKLFG
+367 KKLFG
-372 TDYKT
+372 NDLKT
-377 INLADLRA
+377 INLEDLRT

-409 VGSNGQQEKK
+409 MKNGQVERDNNGKP
-419 DDGALKDSDGLP
+419 KDSDGLP

-440 QGQPSFP
+440 SNQPAFP

-479 NALPINFANL
+479 NALPINYANL
-489 NSQTNYNLNATLN
+489 GSQTNYNLNASLN
-502 TQDMANSV
+502 TQDLANSMLS
-510 IGTIQKTL
+510 TIQKTFV
-518 TATSTTTTTSYHHSK
+518 TSSVTNHYSS
-533 SLQRFRSPLLGINVK
+533 SASQSFRSPILGVNAK

-569 NYAKAANQKVQ
+569 NYSKALNQKFQ

-606 IQTRRNFSSS
+606 IQTRKNFSSS

-631 ALNKVK
+631 VLNKVK
-637 GSGNLDAA
+637 GSGNLDVA

>member
-11 CSALEANEKNG
+11 FSTLEANEKNG

-36 TQTQEKNYTTTQ
+36 TQTQEKRH
-48 TTTKTTTNN
+48 TTTKNTYTT
-57 YNYLPLNSILQRA
+57 YSYLPTDTILKRA
-70 TNLFKD
+70 ANLFTD
-76 ADISKLS
+76 AKSISQLN
-83 FSSLSPVRASLDLS
+83 FSSLSPVKVLYI
-97 GHLTIEN
+97 GGKITIEN

-110 NNVKLSF
+110 SNVKLSF
-117 TDAQGNVID
+117 TDAQGNVIN
-126 LGVIETLPKQSKIVL
+126 LGVIETIPKHSKIVL
-141 SYQQF
+141 PG
-146 NETKQVFDNIMEE
+146 EAFDSL
-159 QKKYYEKEAERRK
+159 KEAFDKIGPYTFFLPKFEAAS
-172 NKTTSSVSETNR
+172 TSVS
-184 EPSFTFPTFEVLSTP
+184 
-199 HSDPNTQRVFEALS
+199 DANTQRVFETLN
-213 KINTNLVMKYS
+213 KIKTNLIMKYS
-224 DTNNFESAKDKTEKF
+224 SENPSNFNTCPYNNNGNTKNDCWQPF
-239 TAKTAE
+239 TPQTAE

-261 SWGDAILNAPFEFTD
+261 SWGDAILNAPFEFTNSPTD
-276 NKQSGEC
+276 CDNDPSKCVNPGTNGRVDSKVDQQYILNKQG
-283 TNKGDSND
+283 
-291 NCVYPQKN
+291 
-299 GLVKSN
+299 
-305 VDKKYVLDKQSIVNN
+305 IINN
-320 FRGKTDLDVSLLNG
+320 FRKKIEID
-334 AGVDGLGSNT
+334 
-344 TPTNNDDGKNY
+344 
-355 GQLAVVASALNP
+355 AVVLKNSGVVGLANGYGNDGEYGTLGVEAYALEP

-372 TDYKT
+372 NDLKT
-377 INLADLRA
+377 IKLEDLRT

-395 YTHNGNMTYQRVPV
+395 YTHNGNMTYQRVPT
-409 VGSNGQQEKK
+409 GQNENGKP
-419 DDGALKDSDGLP
+419 KDSDGLP

-440 QGQPSFP
+440 QGQSAFP

-489 NSQTNYNLNATLN
+489 NAQTNYNLNASLN
-502 TQDMANSV
+502 TQDLANSMLS
-510 IGTIQKTL
+510 TIQKTFV
-518 TATSTTTTTSYHHSK
+518 TSSVTNHYFSSA
-533 SLQRFRSPLLGINVK
+533 SQSFRSPILGVNAK

-560 LAYYGIIKY
+560 LAYYGIVKY
-569 NYAKAANQKVQ
+569 NYSKATNQKVQ

-600 KNSPTG
+600 KNSPID

-631 ALNKVK
+631 VFNKVK
-637 GSGNLDAA
+637 GSGNLDVA

-667 RKASVISSGS
+667 RKASVVSSGS